1 MFCNASLYENKYMVY
16 NKANVSK
23 FRCHLLSSTWLKHSK
38 WGRSKT
44 CPMEM
49 GGASIPIPTRER
61 LLGNIRIHH
70 QYIELTR
77 VQRKSVLQLYRSSK
91 WQPTFTSPGVI
102 LISQE
107 KSFEEQ
113 GEFQF
118 FCNVNFLKK
127 IVCLSGKL
135 RTKFTSPI
143 AKSTSPRLLD
153 MTFFAHCILIIV
165 IIILTDII
173 LSLLTSKN
181 SMHISSAK
189 FKE

>member
-1 MFCNASLYENKYMVY
+1 MAKTLKMGKVQDLPNGNGGSSFHTYSHTWAPFRKYQDSSSIY
-16 NKANVSK
+16 WTYQGAKKVS
-23 FRCHLLSSTWLKHSK
+23 FTAYC
-38 WGRSKT
+38 
-44 CPMEM
+44 
-49 GGASIPIPTRER
+49 
-61 LLGNIRIHH
+61 
-70 QYIELTR
+70 
-77 VQRKSVLQLYRSSK
+77 SSK
-91 WQPTFTSPGVI
+91 RQPTFTSPGVI

-107 KSFEEQ
+107 KSCEEQ

-127 IVCLSGKL
+127 IVCPSGKL

-153 MTFFAHCILIIV
+153 MTFFVHCILIIV

-173 LSLLTSKN
+173 LSLLTNKN

-189 FKE
+189 FKEWNF

>member
-1 MFCNASLYENKYMVY
+1 
-16 NKANVSK
+16 
-23 FRCHLLSSTWLKHSK
+23 
-38 WGRSKT
+38 
-44 CPMEM
+44 MEM

-70 QYIELTR
+70 QYTELTR
-77 VQRKSVLQLYRSSK
+77 VQRKSVLQLTVQAIKR
-91 WQPTFTSPGVI
+91 QPTFTSPGVI

-127 IVCLSGKL
+127 IVCPSGKL

-165 IIILTDII
+165 IVILTDII

>member
-23 FRCHLLSSTWLKHSK
+23 FRCHLLSLTWLKHSK

-77 VQRKSVLQLYRSSK
+77 VQRKSVLQLTIQAS
-91 WQPTFTSPGVI
+91 G
-102 LISQE
+102 SQHLLAPE
-107 KSFEEQ
+107 SF
-113 GEFQF
+113 
-118 FCNVNFLKK
+118 
-127 IVCLSGKL
+127 
-135 RTKFTSPI
+135 
-143 AKSTSPRLLD
+143 
-153 MTFFAHCILIIV
+153 
-165 IIILTDII
+165 
-173 LSLLTSKN
+173 
-181 SMHISSAK
+181 
-189 FKE
+189 

>member
-1 MFCNASLYENKYMVY
+1 MAKTLKTGKVQDLSNGNGGSFHTHSHRSVP
-16 NKANVSK
+16 
-23 FRCHLLSSTWLKHSK
+23 FRNYQDSSTIYW
-38 WGRSKT
+38 T
-44 CPMEM
+44 YQ
-49 GGASIPIPTRER
+49 GAKKVSFTAY
-61 LLGNIRIHH
+61 H
-70 QYIELTR
+70 
-77 VQRKSVLQLYRSSK
+77 SSK
-91 WQPTFTSPGVI
+91 PQPTFTSPRVI

-113 GEFQF
+113 DLFQTF

-127 IVCLSGKL
+127 IVCPSGKL
-135 RTKFTSPI
+135 RTKFTSLI

-181 SMHISSAK
+181 LMHISSAK
-189 FKE
+189 FKEWNFYNMLKLLTVEVIYCANIKFFIFHCSKF